1 MDKTQK
7 TWLGILSFLP
17 LLLSFIIAFLVIK
30 NFVGLFGLALAD
42 APAEV
47 AGSYILK
54 DYTVIILFAVFTNF
68 LNLVQMIIFIILA
81 VNQEH
86 QMATGCSIDASVV
99 FIQSL
104 EQKYKVDLL
113 DKMNVTF
120 KVGEHVAH
128 KTLIDFKKMAKD
140 KAVTGDTIVFNN
152 LVNNIAE
159 FNESWETPAAD
170 SWHSRFF

>member
-1 MDKTQK
+1 MYTPFDT
-7 TWLGILSFLP
+7 LP
-17 LLLSFIIAFLVIK
+17 EESKIWIYQSNRKFSDDEMNEIETDLKVFVENWAAHGTSLTASYLLK
-30 NFVGLFGLALAD
+30 YNR
-42 APAEV
+42 
-47 AGSYILK
+47 
-54 DYTVIILFAVFTNF
+54 
-68 LNLVQMIIFIILA
+68 FIILA
-81 VNQEH
+81 VNQED

-140 KAVTGDTIVFNN
+140 KAITGDTIVFNN